1 VRKLAG
7 LLIGVLAGL
16 LVGCGTDLP
25 PTPIM
30 PSGSPV
36 MVATAAITEMATAVP
51 PPITTPAAT
60 AITPASTPIPDTG
73 WQPIQP
79 GLEQRTI
86 HLFNDE
92 GTARERLLLLR
103 LEPEQFIFR
112 VGYRP
117 GAPQALPFWQAET
130 GALLVV
136 NGGYFTEEFLAT
148 GLVIVE
154 GQASGVSYG
163 DFAGMLAISEAG
175 PEVRWLRERPFTPDE
190 PLLYALQSFPILVR
204 PDGQPGFP
212 EEDGR
217 AARRTAIGQD
227 ENGRLLFIFAP
238 WGSLT
243 LHQFSRLLA
252 ESDLDLRLAFNLDG
266 GPSTGMILTGETPL
280 EIPAFSA
287 LPIVITVHE
296 QVNR

>member
-1 VRKLAG
+1 MRKLVG
-7 LLIGVLAGL
+7 LLAGL
-16 LVGCGTDLP
+16 LVGCGSLAVDAP
-25 PTPIM
+25 PTPIL
-30 PSGSPV
+30 PLSSPAV
-36 MVATAAITEMATAVP
+36 VTTPMVTETATAVP
-51 PPITTPAAT
+51 PPT
-60 AITPASTPIPDTG
+60 APTPIPDTG
-73 WQPIQP
+73 WQPIQS

-86 HLFNDE
+86 HLLNDE
-92 GTARERLLLLR
+92 GTVRERLLLLR

-148 GLVIVE
+148 GLIIVE
-154 GQASGVSYG
+154 GQARGVSYG

-175 PEVRWLRERPFTPDE
+175 PEVRWLRERPFNPDE

-217 AARRTAIGQD
+217 PARRTAIGED

-252 ESDLDLRLAFNLDG
+252 ESDLGLRLAFNLDG
-266 GPSTGMILTGETPL
+266 GPSTGMILAGETPL

-287 LPIVITVHE
+287 LPVVITTHP
-296 QVNR
+296 RR

>member
-1 VRKLAG
+1 MLVG
-7 LLIGVLAGL
+7 LLVGL
-16 LVGCGTDLP
+16 LVGCGGIASDAP
-25 PTPIM
+25 PTPIL
-30 PSGSPV
+30 PQSSPV
-36 MVATAAITEMATAVP
+36 VVATPVVTEMATAVP
-51 PPITTPAAT
+51 PPSAT
-60 AITPASTPIPDTG
+60 AAPTPIPDTG
-73 WQPIQP
+73 WQPTQP

-92 GTARERLLLLR
+92 GVARERLLLLR

-148 GLVIVE
+148 GLIIIE
-154 GQASGVSYG
+154 GQTSGVSYG

-175 PEVRWLRERPFTPDE
+175 PEVRWLRERPFDPDE

-217 AARRTAIGQD
+217 PARRTAIGED

-238 WGSLT
+238 WGSLS
-243 LHQFSRLLA
+243 LHQFSRYLA

-266 GPSTGMILTGETPL
+266 GPSTGMILAGETPL

-287 LPIVITVHE
+287 LPVVITAHP
-296 QVNR
+296 RR